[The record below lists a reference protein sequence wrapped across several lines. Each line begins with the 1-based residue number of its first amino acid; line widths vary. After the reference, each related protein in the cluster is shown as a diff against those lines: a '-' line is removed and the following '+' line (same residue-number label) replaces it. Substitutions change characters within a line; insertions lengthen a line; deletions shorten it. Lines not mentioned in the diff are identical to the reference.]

1 MKHYLLHMKI
11 LEIIKDNCE
20 IEITY
25 NKEKT
30 HIYFSPSIKE
40 LKFIE
45 ENPLTA
51 FLKLKEFQ
59 LRKILH
65 NKQAETFFVGFELNF
80 VLQEILPD
88 PSYYDRKKVTVLNN
102 LKNTYLVKKKNFKSK
117 NIIEVYT
124 DGSFLKEKKSGGFA
138 ILIKPVL
145 GETVLQSFRTKKK
158 GSNLIELLAV
168 IKSLELLKSENK
180 LCILTDSQYV
190 IKGITEW
197 IPIWII
203 NNWYTANGT
212 QAKNLNEWKK
222 VYKLV
227 QNKYIEFVW
236 IKAHTNHPENTLC
249 DLTAKQIANNIK
261 K

>member
-25 NKEKT
+25 NNKKT
-30 HIYFSPSIKE
+30 RIYFSSSLKE
-40 LKFIE
+40 LRFTE
-45 ENPLTA
+45 EDQLTS
-51 FLKLKEFQ
+51 FLKPKEFQ

-80 VLQEILPD
+80 VLQEKLFD
-88 PSYYDRKKVTVLNN
+88 PSFYDRKKVTVLNN
-102 LKNTYLVKKKNFKSK
+102 LKNTYLVKKKKYKSK
-117 NIIEVYT
+117 KIVEVYT

-138 ILIKPVL
+138 ILIRPIAEEPVL
-145 GETVLQSFRTKKK
+145 HSFRTKKK

-168 IKSLELLKSENK
+168 IKGLELLRSENK

-212 QAKNLNEWKK
+212 KAKSLNAWKK
-222 VYKLV
+222 AYKLV
-227 QNKYIEFVW
+227 QGKYIEFVW

-249 DLTAKQIANNIK
+249 DIRAKQIANYNIK
-261 K
+261 

>member
-1 MKHYLLHMKI
+1 MKHYLLQMKI
-11 LEIIKDNCE
+11 LDIIEDNCK
-20 IEITY
+20 IEISF
-25 NKEKT
+25 NNEKT
-30 HIYFSPSIKE
+30 HIFFSPSTKE
-40 LKFIE
+40 LRFIDKDA
-45 ENPLTA
+45 LTS

-65 NKQAETFFVGFELNF
+65 NKQAETFFNGFELNF
-80 VLQEILPD
+80 VLQEKQPD
-88 PSYYDRKKVTVLNN
+88 PRFYDRKKVTILNN

-117 NIIEVYT
+117 KIIEVYT

-138 ILIKPVL
+138 ILIKPIL
-145 GETVLQSFRTKKK
+145 GETVLHSFRTNKK
-158 GSNLIELLAV
+158 GSNLIELLA
-168 IKSLELLKSENK
+168 ISKSLELLKNENK

-197 IPIWII
+197 LPIWII

-227 QNKYIEFVW
+227 KNKYIEFVW

-249 DLTAKQIANNIK
+249 DLTAKQIANKIK